1 MTTERN
7 FKSME
12 EVKAQLDELQIT
24 VAAMLR
30 RQDEQLAKMREDAK
44 KRDRLGDEDV
54 NGDGG

>member
-44 KRDRLGDEDV
+44 KRDRLDDEDL
-54 NGDGG
+54 DRDSA

>member
-30 RQDEQLAKMREDAK
+30 RQDEQLTKMREDAK
-44 KRDRLGDEDV
+44 KRDRLDDEDLDRD
-54 NGDGG
+54 DG

>member
-12 EVKAQLDELQIT
+12 EVKEQLDELQIT

-44 KRDRLGDEDV
+44 KRDRLDDEDL